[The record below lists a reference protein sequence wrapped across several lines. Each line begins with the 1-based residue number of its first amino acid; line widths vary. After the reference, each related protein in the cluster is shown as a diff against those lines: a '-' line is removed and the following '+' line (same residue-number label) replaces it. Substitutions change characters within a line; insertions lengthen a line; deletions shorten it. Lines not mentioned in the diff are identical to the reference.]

1 MPTATYTISDGNG
14 GTDSANL
21 SFADV
26 TPVNDPPVAVDDGP
40 VPVTEDTPATG
51 SVLPNDS
58 DVDGD
63 LLTVTQFTVAGDPT
77 VYTAGQTATIAG
89 VGTLV
94 INADGS
100 YTFTPIAN
108 YNGPVPTAT
117 YTISDGNG
125 GTDSANLSFA
135 NVTPVNDVPVAVD
148 DSFTGR
154 KTQSP
159 DGHLTGND
167 TPSGDGGNV
176 WSLATGPSHGTVVVN
191 PDGTFTY
198 TPNANYNGPDS
209 FTYTITDADGS
220 TSTATVT
227 IDVTPVDDVPV
238 TSFPEIPPY
247 VFANQD
253 ALFNELKESAAALET
268 PAIQAE
274 PALYVLFS
282 VNDSS
287 NEMTLMSGWG
297 VSQADSVTMAELHGG
312 SDRNL
317 SFAAGEAGILDGPG
331 GLSGRDYSPLHKVE
345 LNEANALYVQRAV
358 RQESLGLDNGLFV
371 QHAVRGSALESQVR
385 DARISSQLN
394 SATPGV
400 TTLYDPFALGNPAN
414 PGMPGSVLTDGA
426 EKSVDKNQSMPDDSR
441 PTEMTEA
448 SAPPIHQLQDN
459 EAESAPQFQPRAATA
474 FSSQLQN
481 AAAEFHPYSKLSRLI
496 KRRNT

>member
-1 MPTATYTISDGNG
+1 MG
-14 GTDSANL
+14 GADRADL

-26 TPVNDPPVAVDDGP
+26 APVNDA
-40 VPVTEDTPATG
+40 
-51 SVLPNDS
+51 
-58 DVDGD
+58 
-63 LLTVTQFTVAGDPT
+63 
-77 VYTAGQTATIAG
+77 
-89 VGTLV
+89 
-94 INADGS
+94 
-100 YTFTPIAN
+100 
-108 YNGPVPTAT
+108 
-117 YTISDGNG
+117 
-125 GTDSANLSFA
+125 
-135 NVTPVNDVPVAVD
+135 PVAVD
-148 DSFTGR
+148 DSFTVAED
-154 KTQSP
+154 TAA

-176 WSLATGPSHGTVVVN
+176 WSLATGPAHGTVVVN

-227 IDVTPVDDVPV
+227 ITVTPVDDVPV

-297 VSQADSVTMAELHGG
+297 VSQADSVTMAEMHNG

-317 SFAAGEAGILDGPG
+317 SFAAGQAGPLDGPG

-345 LNEANALYVQRAV
+345 LNETNALYVQRAV

-414 PGMPGSVLTDGA
+414 PGMPGSVQTDGA
-426 EKSVDKNQSMPDDSR
+426 EKSVDTSQPMPDDSR

-448 SAPPIHQLQDN
+448 SAPPTHHLLDN

-481 AAAEFHPYSKLSRLI
+481 AAAEFHPYAKLSRLI